1 MNFNLAA
8 WSIKHR
14 QIIYFFAVL
23 AAIMGIYSYNALG
36 RSEDPNFTVKEMV
49 ISSSWPGAT
58 AKEMEL
64 QVTDKIEKVIQTV
77 PDVDFVTSYSRPGVS
92 VVTVDIKEEIPGV
105 EVKKRWQEVRNL
117 VNDAKKDLPS
127 DLYGPYFNDHFD
139 DVYGNIYAIT
149 SDSYSYEDMRKV
161 ASDIKDQFV
170 LVPDVKKVEL
180 VGVQPERI
188 YIQMDNNKLS
198 QLGLSVSSLAAT
210 IQAETNITPSGMT
223 HDENNNSYLRL
234 TGLPDTVKNIEN
246 ILISAQGR
254 TFRLQDIAQI
264 KRSYAEPA
272 EPKMYFNGQP
282 AIGIAL
288 SMSDGGNN
296 IELGKNL
303 GKKIAKLQKNMPL
316 GFELH
321 MVSDQPQVVKN
332 AIGEF
337 MEGLIEAIAI
347 VLVMSLLSLGR
358 KSGYVIS
365 CCIPLVLLTSF
376 VGMYIMGIDLHKISL
391 GSLII
396 ALGML
401 VDDAIV
407 VVEMI
412 ELKVNEGVEKIEA
425 CSFAF
430 KSCAKPLLTGT
441 IITCLSFMPIAYS
454 KTTAGEFAS
463 ALFPVVSLT
472 LMISFFIAAT
482 VAPVLGYEWIT
493 PDRLLK
499 AQKQEEPS
507 KDKPRGDGT
516 KDGKSGSQ
524 DDLKPK
530 NEPAPKSDA
539 KPTNNPGAKDEPA
552 PAYNMFD
559 NPFYKKFRLVLNWV
573 LHNRA
578 IVIGV
583 TLLIFASALG
593 VGTLLKQEF
602 FPASVRPEILTEL
615 NLPEGSSLAAS
626 DAAAKKL
633 TNLLKDNPDVASVA
647 TYVGKSVPRFVLVL
661 DPVQPRDNYAQLVV
675 VAKDTPA
682 RIRLEK
688 EIKKLVSD
696 NLPEVQSY
704 SRSIPLG
711 PPTPYP
717 VMIRVSAPSD
727 ILARKYADEVRNVM
741 LQNKHITMVRFDWM
755 EKAKSIKVAIDT
767 DRLRQLGLTRKE
779 VASALQAEVSGYT
792 VSHYYEGD
800 QSINLV
806 FRLNPVDRN
815 NIQELGLLSIPTSK
829 GAIQLNQ
836 VANITYD
843 AEENM
848 IWRRN
853 LLPTITVN
861 AGITDDAT
869 GNDVTDEIMNATKE
883 LRQNMPDSCSIEIG
897 GPAEKSVNTTKALM
911 RPVPAM
917 LVLMMI
923 LLMLELQ
930 DVRKVIVVLLT
941 APLGIIGLC
950 YGLFLFNTTLGIMA
964 EIGALALIGII
975 IRNTIVLVDQ
985 IDQHLALGMDPE
997 DAVTESVIIRFR
1009 PIMLAAMVAVL
1020 GLVPLFP
1027 SAFWR
1032 GLAVG
1037 MACGLAVATV
1047 ITLLVMPVIY
1057 CILFRVKCKN

>member
-23 AAIMGIYSYNALG
+23 AAVMGIYSYNALG

-92 VVTVDIKEEIPGV
+92 VVTVDIKEAIPGV

-127 DLYGPYFNDHFD
+127 DLYGPYYNDHFD

-198 QLGLSVSSLAAT
+198 QLGLSVSSLAST

-223 HDENNNSYLRL
+223 HDDNNNSYLRL

-254 TFRLQDIAQI
+254 TFRLKDIAQI

-296 IELGKNL
+296 IELGQNL

-337 MEGLIEAIAI
+337 MEGLVEAIAI

-412 ELKVNEGVEKIEA
+412 ELKVNEGVDKIEA

-430 KSCAKPLLTGT
+430 KSCSKPLLTGT

-499 AQKQEEPS
+499 AQKQEE
-507 KDKPRGDGT
+507 KAE
-516 KDGKSGSQ
+516 KSAA
-524 DDLKPK
+524 
-530 NEPAPKSDA
+530 EPAKAQNAAAQKEAGQNETTQAAAGNPLA
-539 KPTNNPGAKDEPA
+539 KTAGACQNGNSSQPA

-559 NPFYKKFRLVLNWV
+559 NPFYKKFRKVLNWA
-573 LHNRA
+573 LHHRA
-578 IVIGV
+578 PVIGV

-626 DAAAKKL
+626 DAAARKL
-633 TNLLKDNPDVASVA
+633 TDLLKDNPDVASIA

-661 DPVQPRDNYAQLVV
+661 DPVQPRD
-675 VAKDTPA
+675 
-682 RIRLEK
+682 
-688 EIKKLVSD
+688 
-696 NLPEVQSY
+696 
-704 SRSIPLG
+704 
-711 PPTPYP
+711 
-717 VMIRVSAPSD
+717 
-727 ILARKYADEVRNVM
+727 
-741 LQNKHITMVRFDWM
+741 
-755 EKAKSIKVAIDT
+755 
-767 DRLRQLGLTRKE
+767 
-779 VASALQAEVSGYT
+779 
-792 VSHYYEGD
+792 
-800 QSINLV
+800 
-806 FRLNPVDRN
+806 
-815 NIQELGLLSIPTSK
+815 
-829 GAIQLNQ
+829 
-836 VANITYD
+836 
-843 AEENM
+843 
-848 IWRRN
+848 
-853 LLPTITVN
+853 
-861 AGITDDAT
+861 
-869 GNDVTDEIMNATKE
+869 
-883 LRQNMPDSCSIEIG
+883 
-897 GPAEKSVNTTKALM
+897 
-911 RPVPAM
+911 
-917 LVLMMI
+917 
-923 LLMLELQ
+923 
-930 DVRKVIVVLLT
+930 
-941 APLGIIGLC
+941 
-950 YGLFLFNTTLGIMA
+950 
-964 EIGALALIGII
+964 
-975 IRNTIVLVDQ
+975 
-985 IDQHLALGMDPE
+985 
-997 DAVTESVIIRFR
+997 
-1009 PIMLAAMVAVL
+1009 IML
-1020 GLVPLFP
+1020 
-1027 SAFWR
+1027 SW
-1032 GLAVG
+1032 
-1037 MACGLAVATV
+1037 
-1047 ITLLVMPVIY
+1047 
-1057 CILFRVKCKN
+1057 

>member
-1 MNFNLAA
+1 VKFNLAE

-14 QIIYFFAVL
+14 QVIYFFAILV
-23 AAIMGIYSYNALG
+23 AIMGIYSYNALG

-49 ISSSWPGAT
+49 ISTRWPGAT
-58 AKEMEL
+58 AKEVEL
-64 QVTDKIEKVIQTV
+64 HVTDKIEKTIQTV

-92 VVTVDIKEEIPGV
+92 VVTVDIKENVPGV
-105 EVKKRWQEVRNL
+105 TVKKRWQEVRNL
-117 VNDAKKDLPS
+117 VSDDKTELPS
-127 DLYGPYFNDHFD
+127 DISGPYFNDRFD
-139 DVYGNIYAIT
+139 DVYGNIYAVT
-149 SDSYSYEDMRKV
+149 SDSYSYEEMRKV
-161 ASDIKDQFV
+161 ASNIKDQFV
-170 LVPDVKKVEL
+170 QVPDVKKVEL

-188 YIQMDNNKLS
+188 YIQVDNTKLS
-198 QLGLSVSSLAAT
+198 ELGMSVDTLAT
-210 IQAETNITPSGMT
+210 IIHAETAVAPSGMA
-223 HDENNNSYLRL
+223 HDKKSNTFLRL
-234 TGLPDTVKNIEN
+234 TGMPDTVKNIESLPLSGN
-246 ILISAQGR
+246 GR
-254 TFRLQDIAQI
+254 TFRLSDIAQI
-264 KRSYAEPA
+264 KRGYADPA
-272 EPKMYFNGQP
+272 EPKMYFNGKP

-288 SMSDGGNN
+288 SMAEGGNN
-296 IELGKNL
+296 IDLGKNL
-303 GKKIAKLQKNMPL
+303 DKKMAEIKHNLPL
-316 GFELH
+316 GFELNT
-321 MVSDQPQVVKN
+321 VSDQPQVVKN

-337 MEGLIEAIAI
+337 MEGLIEAIVI

-358 KSGYVIS
+358 RSGYVIS
-365 CCIPLVLLTSF
+365 CCIPLVLLGSF
-376 VGMYIMGIDLHKISL
+376 VAMYAMGIDLHKISL

-412 ELKVNEGVEKIEA
+412 ELKVNEGMEKIEA

-441 IITCLSFMPIAYS
+441 IITCLSFMPIAFS

-463 ALFPVVSLT
+463 ALFPVVSVT
-472 LMISFFIAAT
+472 LMISWLIAAT
-482 VAPVLGYEWIT
+482 VSPVLGYEWIT

-499 AQKQEEPS
+499 AEKAEG
-507 KDKPRGDGT
+507 KGT
-516 KDGKSGSQ
+516 
-524 DDLKPK
+524 
-530 NEPAPKSDA
+530 APKA
-539 KPTNNPGAKDEPA
+539 AANAKDADNKAAAGSEAKQPA

-559 NPFYKKFRLVLNWV
+559 NPFYKKFRKLLDWA
-573 LHNRA
+573 LHHRKV
-578 IVIGV
+578 VIGI
-583 TLLIFASALG
+583 TLIVFASALG
-593 VGTLLKQEF
+593 VGSLLKQEF

-626 DAAAKKL
+626 DAAARKL
-633 TNLLKDNPDVASVA
+633 TDLLKEDKDVASVA

-682 RIRLEK
+682 RLRLETK
-688 EIKKLVSD
+688 IKKLVSD
-696 NLPEVQSY
+696 NLPDVQSY

-717 VMIRVSAPSD
+717 VMIRVSAPTD
-727 ILARKYADEVRNVM
+727 KQVREYADQVRNIM
-741 LQNKHITMVRFDWM
+741 LKNPNITMVRYDWM
-755 EKAKSIKVAIDT
+755 EKAKSVKLAIDN
-767 DRLRQLGLTRKE
+767 DKLRQMGLTRKE
-779 VASALQAEVSGYT
+779 VASALQAEISGYT
-792 VSHYYEGD
+792 ISSYYEGD
-800 QSINLV
+800 QAINMV
-806 FRLNPVDRN
+806 FRLNPIDRD
-815 NIQELGLLSIPTSK
+815 NIQDLGTLAIPTSK
-829 GAIQLNQ
+829 GAVQLNQ
-836 VANITYD
+836 VANLSYD
-843 AEENM
+843 TEENM

-861 AGITDDAT
+861 AGIGDSVT
-869 GNDVTDEIMNATKE
+869 GNDISKQVYDATAD
-883 LRQNMPDSCSIEIG
+883 LRKSLPAQCSIEVG
-897 GPAEKSVNTTKALM
+897 GPAEKSTNTTKALL

-941 APLGIIGLC
+941 APLGLIGLC
-950 YGLFLFNTTLGIMA
+950 YGLFIFNTSLGIMA

-985 IDQHLALGMDPE
+985 IDQHLAMGMSQYQ
-997 DAVTESVIIRFR
+997 AVKESVIIRFR

-1047 ITLLVMPVIY
+1047 ITLVVMPVIY
-1057 CILFRVKCKN
+1057 CILFRVKCQD

>member
-1 MNFNLAA
+1 MNFNLAT

-14 QIIYFFAVL
+14 QVIYFFAVL
-23 AAIMGIYSYNALG
+23 LAIMGIYSYNALG

-49 ISSSWPGAT
+49 ISASWPGAT
-58 AKEMEL
+58 AKEMEMH
-64 QVTDKIEKVIQTV
+64 VTDKIEKVIQTV
-77 PDVDFVTSYSRPGVS
+77 PDVDFVTSYSRPGVC
-92 VVTVDIKEEIPGV
+92 VVTVDIKENIPGV

-117 VNDAKKDLPS
+117 VADAKKDLPS
-127 DLYGPYFNDHFD
+127 DISGPFFNDHFD

-161 ASDIKDQFV
+161 ASDIKDQ
-170 LVPDVKKVEL
+170 LVQIKDVKKVEL

-188 YIQMDNNKLS
+188 YIQVDNTKLS
-198 QLGLSVSSLAAT
+198 QLGMSVDTLAST
-210 IQAETNITPSGMT
+210 IKAETTINPSGMT
-223 HDENNNSYLRL
+223 HDKSSNTYLRL
-234 TGLPDTVKNIEN
+234 TGLPDTLKNIESLPLSGN
-246 ILISAQGR
+246 GR
-254 TFRLQDIAQI
+254 TFRLSDIATI
-264 KRSYAEPA
+264 TRGYAEPA
-272 EPKMYFNGQP
+272 EPKMYFNGKP
-282 AIGIAL
+282 AIGISL

-303 GKKIAKLQKNMPL
+303 DKKFAQLKHNMPL
-316 GFELH
+316 GFELN

-337 MEGLIEAIAI
+337 MEGLIEAILI

-358 KSGYVIS
+358 RSGYVIS
-365 CCIPLVLLTSF
+365 CCIPLVLLGSF
-376 VGMYIMGIDLHKISL
+376 VGMYVMGIDLHKISL

-412 ELKVNEGVEKIEA
+412 ELKVNEGMEKVKA

-430 KSCAKPLLTGT
+430 QSCAKPLLTGT

-454 KTTAGEFAS
+454 QTTAGEFAS

-472 LMISFFIAAT
+472 LMISWFIAAT
-482 VAPVLGYEWIT
+482 VSPVLGYEWIT

-499 AQKQEEPS
+499 AEKNAAATS
-507 KDKPRGDGT
+507 T
-516 KDGKSGSQ
+516 DGKDTVAGST
-524 DDLKPK
+524 DDKDASAKPAGGK
-530 NEPAPKSDA
+530 EAKAEAAPAPS
-539 KPTNNPGAKDEPA
+539 
-552 PAYNMFD
+552 YNMFD
-559 NPFYKKFRLVLNWV
+559 NPFYKKFRILLNWA
-573 LHNRA
+573 LNHRP

-593 VGTLLKQEF
+593 VGSTLKQEF

-626 DAAAKKL
+626 DAAARKL
-633 TNLLKDNPDVASVA
+633 TDLLKDDKDVTSVA

-682 RIRLEK
+682 RIRLEGK
-688 EIKKLVSD
+688 IKKLVAD
-696 NLPEVQSY
+696 NLPNVQSY

-717 VMIRVSAPSD
+717 VMIRVSAPTD
-727 ILARKYADEVRNVM
+727 KQVRQYADEIRNIM
-741 LQNKHITMVRFDWM
+741 LKNKHITMVRYDWM
-755 EKAKSIKVAIDT
+755 EKAKSIKLAIDN
-767 DRLRQLGLTRKE
+767 DKLRQMGLTRKE
-779 VASALQAEVSGYT
+779 VASALQAEISGYT
-792 VSHYYEGD
+792 ISQYYEGD
-800 QSINLV
+800 QAINMV

-815 NIQELGLLSIPTSK
+815 NIQDLGALSIPTSK
-829 GAIQLNQ
+829 GAVQLTQ
-836 VANITYD
+836 VANLSYD

-861 AGITDDAT
+861 AGITDDVT
-869 GNDVTDEIMNATKE
+869 GNDISSQVYDATAD
-883 LRQNMPDSCSIEIG
+883 LRKSMPDRCSIEVG
-897 GPAEKSVNTTKALM
+897 GPAEKSANTTKALL

-917 LVLMMI
+917 LILMLI

-930 DVRKVIVVLLT
+930 DVRKVLVVFLT
-941 APLGIIGLC
+941 APLGLIGLC
-950 YGLFLFNTTLGIMA
+950 YGLFIFNTSLGIMA

-985 IDQHLALGMDPE
+985 IDQHLAMGMSQE
-997 DAVTESVIIRFR
+997 DAVKESVIIRFR

-1037 MACGLAVATV
+1037 MACGLALATI
-1047 ITLLVMPVIY
+1047 ITLVVMPVIY
-1057 CILFRVKCKN
+1057 CILFRVKCKD